1 MALTF
6 DGKVYSW
13 GDGNEGKL
21 GHGNRADCLT
31 PRLIEV
37 MYKSSDTLYS
47 EFRLIRTKH
56 FVPSD
61 KIQ

>member
-37 MYKSSDTLYS
+37 SSLPHA
-47 EFRLIRTKH
+47 I
-56 FVPSD
+56 SD
-61 KIQ
+61 INAPLGVSQISGV